1 MCKALF
7 LDRDGTLIVAKD
19 YLSDPKGVELLP
31 GICEA
36 LDQALKLGYHLFL
49 FTNQSGVG
57 RGFYSMDDVHACNRR
72 MLILMDLPE
81 PGFKE
86 ICIAPETPYE
96 HSLYRKPSPLFILNM
111 VDKYQLNTDQCT
123 MVGDQLTDIESGINA
138 GINVAAV
145 NTGKKE
151 PVNEILGDVSKKI
164 PIFEKLKEFISN
176 LN

>member
-57 RGFYSMDDVHACNRR
+57 RGFYSMDDVHACTRR
-72 MLILMDLPE
+72 MLMLMDLPE
-81 PGFKE
+81 PVVKE
-86 ICIAPETPYE
+86 ICNFLAIEF
-96 HSLYRKPSPLFILNM
+96 HSKML
-111 VDKYQLNTDQCT
+111 
-123 MVGDQLTDIESGINA
+123 
-138 GINVAAV
+138 
-145 NTGKKE
+145 
-151 PVNEILGDVSKKI
+151 DVSVIGSSTEQDNKDS
-164 PIFEKLKEFISN
+164 FL
-176 LN
+176 